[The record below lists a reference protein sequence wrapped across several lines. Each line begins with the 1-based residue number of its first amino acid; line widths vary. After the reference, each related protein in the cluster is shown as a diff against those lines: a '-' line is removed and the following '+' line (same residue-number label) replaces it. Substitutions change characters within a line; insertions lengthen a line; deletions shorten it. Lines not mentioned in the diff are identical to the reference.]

1 MGRVAL
7 PDVWHFSHGT
17 PLDTALFPGCD
28 VIMTKEKEPTQCP
41 ANIDPESTLPTTPSV
56 APENRCGGLSASG
69 AATLFLA
76 LFSVILLTDLW
87 SKTAAFEY
95 LGSEVHYNSDGLP
108 YLFQTPIREV
118 FPGFGLEA
126 SLNLGAFNGWFSGM
140 TILLISISA
149 VSVPICFIVALRMKP
164 RAPWMVASLALIGS
178 GAAGNLYDRS
188 VIGGVRDFIRWS
200 IHLGESEYVWPNFN
214 IADSAIVCGVAIIL
228 IRELILMKNVA
239 DTSSGST
246 TAME

>member
-1 MGRVAL
+1 
-7 PDVWHFSHGT
+7 
-17 PLDTALFPGCD
+17 
-28 VIMTKEKEPTQCP
+28 MTQENDPTNNLASDDLEKVYSAAP
-41 ANIDPESTLPTTPSV
+41 STD
-56 APENRCGGLSASG
+56 PENRCGGLSASR

-76 LFSVILLTDLW
+76 LFSVILVTDLW
-87 SKTAAFEY
+87 SKIAAFEY
-95 LGSEVHYNSDGLP
+95 LGSVVHYNADGIP
-108 YLFQTPIREV
+108 YLLQNPIREV

-149 VSVPICFIVALRMKP
+149 LSVPVCFVVALRMKP

-188 VIGGVRDFIRWS
+188 FIGGVRDFIRWS
-200 IHLGESEYVWPNFN
+200 IHLGETEYVWPNFN

-228 IRELILMKNVA
+228 IRELILMKSAAN
-239 DTSSGST
+239 TSSG
-246 TAME
+246 

>member
-1 MGRVAL
+1 MIV
-7 PDVWHFSHGT
+7 
-17 PLDTALFPGCD
+17 
-28 VIMTKEKEPTQCP
+28 
-41 ANIDPESTLPTTPSV
+41 
-56 APENRCGGLSASG
+56 
-69 AATLFLA
+69 
-76 LFSVILLTDLW
+76 LTDLW

-95 LGSEVHYNSDGLP
+95 LGSVVHYNSDGLP
-108 YLFQTPIREV
+108 YLLQTAIREV

-140 TILLISISA
+140 TTLLISISA
-149 VSVPICFIVALRMKP
+149 LSVPLCFGVALRMKP

-200 IHLGESEYVWPNFN
+200 IHLGETEYVWPNFN

-228 IRELILMKNVA
+228 IRELILMKSAGN
-239 DTSSGST
+239 TSSR
-246 TAME
+246 

>member
-1 MGRVAL
+1 
-7 PDVWHFSHGT
+7 
-17 PLDTALFPGCD
+17 
-28 VIMTKEKEPTQCP
+28 MTQEKEPTNNP
-41 ANIDPESTLPTTPSV
+41 TDHDPVKVPS
-56 APENRCGGLSASG
+56 AAPSARPENRSGGLSTRR

-95 LGSEVHYNSDGLP
+95 LGSVVHYNSDGLP
-108 YLFQTPIREV
+108 YLLQTAIREV

-140 TILLISISA
+140 TTLLISISA
-149 VSVPICFIVALRMKP
+149 LSVPLCFGVALRMKP

-188 VIGGVRDFIRWS
+188 VIGGARDFIRWS
-200 IHLGESEYVWPNFN
+200 IHLGETEYVWPNFN

-228 IRELILMKNVA
+228 IRELILMKSAGN
-239 DTSSGST
+239 TSSR
-246 TAME
+246 

>member
-1 MGRVAL
+1 LADGG
-7 PDVWHFSHGT
+7 HFSHGT

-28 VIMTKEKEPTQCP
+28 VIMTNEKEPTQYP
-41 ANIDPESTLPTTPSV
+41 ASIDPEPTLPTTPS
-56 APENRCGGLSASG
+56 ADPKNRCGSLSASR

-76 LFSVILLTDLW
+76 IFSVILLTDLW

-108 YLFQTPIREV
+108 YLLQTPIREI

-149 VSVPICFIVALRMKP
+149 LSVPVCFVVALRMKP
-164 RAPWMVASLALIGS
+164 RACWMVASLALIGS

-200 IHLGESEYVWPNFN
+200 IPETEYVWPNFN

-228 IRELILMKNVA
+228 IRELILMKSA
-239 DTSSGST
+239 ARTSSG
-246 TAME
+246 

>member
-1 MGRVAL
+1 
-7 PDVWHFSHGT
+7 
-17 PLDTALFPGCD
+17 
-28 VIMTKEKEPTQCP
+28 MTKEKEPTQYP
-41 ANIDPESTLPTTPSV
+41 ANIDPESTLPTTPSA

>member
-28 VIMTKEKEPTQCP
+28 VIMTKEKEPTQYP